1 MRRTIFGVIALGA
14 IALSGAVH
22 AQGFTPQQLDK
33 MSQDKL
39 NSGAY
44 RNLGGKPAPQSSIPK
59 DVLHQ
64 PAGMWVCMGTGDYQ
78 PVLSDPAA
86 NAPQIGLAYGRVAAG
101 SAEGAFTRVLVREG
115 KVGYVATASIKPYE
129 NKFNPRASCSIGGLR
144 PDGSLVFALQ

>member
-14 IALSGAVH
+14 MALTDAAH
-22 AQGFTPQQLDK
+22 AQGFTPQELDK

-39 NSGAY
+39 NSGAF
-44 RNLGGKPAPQSSIPK
+44 RNLGGKPPPQSSVPR

-64 PAGMWVCMGTGDYQ
+64 PQGLWVCMGTGDYQ
-78 PVLSDPAA
+78 PILASPTP
-86 NAPQIGLAYGRVAAG
+86 NAPQMGIAYGRVAAG

-115 KVGYVATASIKPYE
+115 KVGYVPTTSIKPYE
-129 NKFNPRASCSIGGLR
+129 NKFNPRATCSIGGLR